1 MRPCLVGG
9 AGLFATCGA
18 VAIDQFGWGVRGGV
32 ADVVAGAASGC
43 HCKYV
48 KDVRR
53 VFIGMFEHGK
63 NGKKTKT
70 LCLSTPQ
77 SIP

>member
-1 MRPCLVGG
+1 MRPCLVGA

-32 ADVVAGAASGC
+32 ADVAAGAASGC

-48 KDVRR
+48 KV
-53 VFIGMFEHGK
+53 
-63 NGKKTKT
+63 
-70 LCLSTPQ
+70 
-77 SIP
+77 